1 MNDITKVGETL
12 NAKESMNGY
21 EKEEKFYFKDGNV
34 IFNKE
39 TIIPIEDLKI
49 IDKIINSIKKSSSCS
64 FMIEDKKK
72 FDNIK
77 SMLPQDFINYEDF
90 IKMTIEFEDLI
101 NKCVLKGNIYKDN
114 PLINNS
120 PIDLLCGCT
129 ISCMSLLDK
138 DNITN
143 ELIYYRKE
151 VDDDDI
157 DYMLN
162 GLSDIVKNHIV
173 TSFIF
178 TKRLYDKSFIGHSLF
193 IAFMDGLKYFLNDY
207 GKKTE
212 SLTYIMKDN
221 SGYYKIGRSINPSS
235 RLKVLGIGNPTIELC
250 FYINGNHEHELHKKF
265 NSKRV
270 NGEWFRLD
278 EKDLVYIKDLDKE
291 DHSVQYSQ
299 HWKE

>member
-12 NAKESMNGY
+12 NAKETMTSY
-21 EKEEKFYFKDGNV
+21 EKEEKFYFKDGNA

-39 TIIPIEDLKI
+39 IIVPIEDLKI
-49 IDKIINSIKKSSSCS
+49 IGEIINSIKKSSSCS
-64 FMIEDKKK
+64 FMIEDKNK

-77 SMLPQDFINYEDF
+77 SMLPHDFINYEDF
-90 IKMTIEFEDLI
+90 IKMAIECEDLI
-101 NKCVLKGNIYKDN
+101 NKCVLKGNIYNDN

-162 GLSDIVKNHIV
+162 GLSDIVRDYIV
-173 TSFIF
+173 TSFF
-178 TKRLYDKSFIGHSLF
+178 FNKRLYDKSFIGYALF
-193 IAFMDGLKYFLNDY
+193 ISFMDGLKYFLNDCN
-207 GKKTE
+207 KKNE

-221 SGYYKIGRSINPSS
+221 SGYYKIGRSINPLS

-250 FYINGNHEHELHKKF
+250 FYIKGNHEHELHKRF
-265 NSKRV
+265 NSKRI

-278 EKDLVYIKDLDKE
+278 EKDLEYIKDLDK
-291 DHSVQYSQ
+291 
-299 HWKE
+299 